1 MRKMTWGLA
10 SAILWALDTV
20 ILSIALSSTVFLST
34 PQAIAVASFT
44 STFIHD
50 TGDALYMLGF
60 NGVRR
65 KLGKTWKLL
74 RSKTGLF
81 IVIAALIGGPIG
93 MSGYVYAVNQIG
105 AAYTSAIS
113 AFYPAF
119 GAVIAHFFLK
129 DRLKPY
135 QWGGLMVCLLGVILI
150 GFNPDSAVQG
160 NWILGVLGA
169 LVTVVGWGVEANI
182 VSYAMRFGEA
192 DEECCLQIRET
203 TSSITF
209 MIVILPALG
218 AWPCTLDAIASSAL
232 PIILLAS
239 LAGTASHLCY
249 YMSIRRIGAP
259 KSMGLNVSYSGWA
272 VPISML
278 LLGTTPTPLGVICTI
293 LIIAGS
299 IVTAIDINDLR
310 SNGKAEAA
318 DSTVA

>member
-1 MRKMTWGLA
+1 MRHMTWGLA

-20 ILSIALSSTVFLST
+20 ILSIALSQTVFFTT

-50 TGDALYMLGF
+50 TGDAIYMLIF
-60 NGVRR
+60 NGVRG
-65 KLGKTWKLL
+65 KLGRTWKLL
-74 RSKTGLF
+74 RSKTGAF
-81 IVIAALIGGPIG
+81 IVLAALIGGPIG
-93 MSGYVYAVNQIG
+93 MSGYVFAVNQIG

-135 QWGGLMVCLLGVILI
+135 QWGGLAVCLLGVAII
-150 GFNPDSAVQG
+150 GFNPDEGVPG
-160 NWILGVLGA
+160 NWILGVAGA
-169 LVTVVGWGVEANI
+169 LFTVVGWGVEANI

-218 AWPCTLDAIASSAL
+218 AWPSAIDVLHSSAL
-232 PIILLAS
+232 PIIALAS
-239 LAGTASHLCY
+239 LAGTASHLSY
-249 YMSIRRIGAP
+249 YTSIRKIGAP

-278 LLGTTPTPLGVICTI
+278 LLGTQPTPVGVVCTI
-293 LIIAGS
+293 LIIVGA
-299 IVTAIDINDLR
+299 IVTATDLNDLF
-310 SNGKAEAA
+310 GKK
-318 DSTVA
+318 DKVASAK